1 MTTTD
6 AYPSELQDL
15 ITTTFSRADLA
26 DLCLRL
32 GVPFDSLPD
41 AGLAAQ
47 ARELILL
54 LARQERLPALL
65 AALQAVRP
73 NVAWPPVPPGYR
85 PPAAAAPPAP
95 AAAPSAPAGGGSS
108 FTLGSVKA
116 DNLIVGNHANMT
128 INQGPRYDLSGDF
141 RGALLNIESTLRD
154 TRQAIE
160 NLPAPDDARA
170 ALIRLVGRLDRALQ
184 TTPPDRAPQAAEVA
198 DITKE
203 LVKAAGA
210 ARPRPAVLRGLG
222 DELRQ
227 AAAALADAVPAAP
240 DIADQLASAV
250 VDLTA

>member
-6 AYPSELQDL
+6 AYPSELHDL
-15 ITTTFSRADLA
+15 ITTTFSRPDLA

-32 GVPFDSLPD
+32 GINFDSLPD

-54 LARQERLPALL
+54 LARQERLPELLDALR
-65 AALQAVRP
+65 AVLP

-85 PPAAAAPPAP
+85 LPAAAPPAP
-95 AAAPSAPAGGGSS
+95 TAGGGSS

-170 ALIRLVGRLDRALQ
+170 ALIRLVGRLGRALQ